1 MSATTR
7 RAPLQERSQET
18 VARALAA
25 ATALLGRGVA
35 LEALTTAQI
44 AQEAGM
50 SVGGLYRFFPDKQAI
65 VDAIALRHME
75 AFQERMGAALMA
87 DFPQTPRDFLARV
100 VDAFVAYLDEN
111 PDFRTLAFGAP
122 HFPLGGGR
130 SISRPTRDD
139 YAGNQVLEMVM
150 EFLSGAFE
158 IEPSPDFAF
167 RLRLATEIGDRLLA
181 FAFEQQEAEQ
191 RARVLSEAKAVLA
204 TYLFPGD

>member
-1 MSATTR
+1 M
-7 RAPLQERSQET
+7 QERSQET

-25 ATALLGRGVA
+25 ATAMLARGVA
-35 LEALTTAQI
+35 LESLTTAHI

-87 DFPQTPRDFLARV
+87 NFPETPRDFLHNV
-100 VDAFVAYLDEN
+100 VDEFVAYLGEN
-111 PDFRTLAFGAP
+111 PDFRTIAFGAQ
-122 HFPLGGGR
+122 GSGR
-130 SISRPTRDD
+130 HISRPTRDD

-158 IEPSPDFAF
+158 IEPTPDFAF
-167 RLRLATEIGDRLLA
+167 RLRMATEIGDRLLG
-181 FAFEQQEAEQ
+181 FSFEQADEENRLRVVAEM
-191 RARVLSEAKAVLA
+191 RGVLA
-204 TYLFPGD
+204 GYLFP